1 MTEQNFHGDDLIG
14 KPPDDAVLLKRMGS
28 WNVLFSHEEQSLYIV
43 PTDYHP
49 EPLKLHKR
57 ELHQIKKTMKS
68 ISDAARKK
76 AKASKEQAT
85 DEDKA

>member
-1 MTEQNFHGDDLIG
+1 MKDSFDGDDRISMPPASTVLIQ
-14 KPPDDAVLLKRMGS
+14 KTGS
-28 WNVLFSHEEQSLYIV
+28 WNIYFSETEQSLYIV

-57 ELHQIKKTMKS
+57 ELHQIGKTMKS
-68 ISDAARKK
+68 ISDAARRK